1 MDRSNKLKE
10 SLINLPIPEPLA
22 GLDHDGPIFD
32 RARIGNHRAL
42 AVHSLSITLA
52 SLMKALVKL
61 PASGLVSSHIPIDP
75 LMADG
80 HSNPV
85 THAADLF
92 RAPLPRQRQLN
103 EVDRVLWHPVLGGAA
118 PSLLCQNMSLCRIIL
133 SFPSVTSQL
142 PINRGAMNIDDS
154 SD

>member
-1 MDRSNKLKE
+1 MLIQDG
-10 SLINLPIPEPLA
+10 INLPIPGPLA
-22 GLDHDGPIFD
+22 GLDHDGPILD

-52 SLMKALVKL
+52 SLAKVLVKL

-75 LMADG
+75 LVADG

-85 THAADLF
+85 AYATDLF
-92 RAPLPRQRQLN
+92 RAPRQRQLN
-103 EVDRVLWHPVLGGAA
+103 EVDRVLWHPVLGRAA
-118 PSLLCQNMSLCRIIL
+118 PPLLRQSMSLCRIIL

-154 SD
+154 GDF